1 MEKIIYLLFSSI
13 VISNRWLAFFI
24 LNYSIS
30 YLKKSSYLKFN
41 MNIKNL
47 SIYLNYN
54 VIGLSIL
61 ALTSFVALTLS
72 ESIPTQNM
80 SRKERVEL
88 RNEARDM
95 FYHAYRAYMD
105 NAYPADEL
113 MPLSCKGRYRGVTPS
128 RGDMDDILGNFS
140 MTLVD
145 SIDTL
150 VLLEDFDEFERAV
163 RLVIQDVQFDSD
175 IIVSVF
181 ETNIRMVGG
190 LLSAHVLAEHIQK
203 SRGIMLWYSGEMLEM
218 ARDLGYR
225 LLPAF
230 NTSTGIPHARVNLR
244 HGIKDEQLKKSRE
257 TCTAC
262 AGTILLEFAALSRLS
277 GDPVFEARAH
287 KAMDALWK
295 LRHRGSDLMGTVLNI
310 HSGDW
315 VRRDSGVGAGIDS
328 YYEYLFK
335 SYVLLGD
342 DKYLAR
348 FNRHYNAVMKYVSEG
363 PMLLDVL
370 MHRPHAKSRNF
381 MDSLLAF
388 WPGLQVLSGDIK
400 PAVQTHEMLY
410 QVMQMHTFI
419 PEAFTVDFQIHWG
432 QHHLRPEFIE
442 STYFLFRA
450 TGDHHYL
457 QVGKKALKT
466 LQKYAKVPCGYAAVN
481 DVRTGKHED
490 RMDSFVLSETFKY
503 LYLLFSEPH
512 DLVVDVDEF
521 VFTTEAHLLPLT
533 IAQLGNTTFSF
544 RQTDEHN
551 VLDFMRTCPKS
562 NKLFP
567 EKVRKPLRNFITGS
581 CPRVP
586 IGKRLRALDFQAS
599 NADHLRAIYD
609 MGITMVS
616 LGDGKVRL
624 FHSFYNAKSPD
635 DGEMGLLFMQEML
648 ELTKIQNM
656 NQLAQLQ
663 AVAYSP
669 NDKSND
675 WTALMAGPSHFSP
688 ELVGDRFVE
697 GELVMATPFRACEEP
712 SNKAEISGKILI
724 AERGDCTFVSKAR
737 LAQAAGALALIV
749 CDNVPG
755 SSGEAQPMF
764 AMSGDGTNDVT
775 IPVVFMYSQEFIK
788 LSNVTKEN
796 PKLIVRIMQMIEFKR
811 WQLARDSTKTTT
823 NYQMTINTKIP
834 KATSTKNGDAE
845 RTAETDNIKEDL

>member
-1 MEKIIYLLFSSI
+1 MARDLHM
-13 VISNRWLAFFI
+13 
-24 LNYSIS
+24 
-30 YLKKSSYLKFN
+30 SSYLKFN
-41 MNIKNL
+41 MNMKNL

-61 ALTSFVALTLS
+61 ALTSFVTLTLS

-88 RNEARDM
+88 RNEAKDM

-586 IGKRLRALDFQAS
+586 TGKRLRALDFQAS
-599 NADHLRAIYD
+599 NADHLRSIYD

-616 LGDGKVRL
+616 LGDGK
-624 FHSFYNAKSPD
+624 AKSPD

-688 ELVGDRFVE
+688 ELMGDRFVE
-697 GELVMATPFRACEEP
+697 GELVMAAPFRACEET

-755 SSGEAQPMF
+755 SSGETQPMF

-788 LSNVTKEN
+788 LSNVMKEK

-811 WQLARDSTKTTT
+811 WQLTRDSTKTTT
-823 NYQMTINTKIP
+823 NYQMTINTKLS

-845 RTAETDNIKEDL
+845 RTAEIDNIKEDL